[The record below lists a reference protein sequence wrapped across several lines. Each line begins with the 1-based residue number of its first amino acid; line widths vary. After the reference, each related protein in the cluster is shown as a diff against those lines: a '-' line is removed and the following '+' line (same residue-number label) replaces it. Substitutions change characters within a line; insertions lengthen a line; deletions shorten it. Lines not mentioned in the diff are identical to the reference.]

1 MNGDYQTVLTPQ
13 EARAHQRLLREF
25 FLEHIAG
32 DRELKAYGVWEHG
45 AWSAA

>member
-1 MNGDYQTVLTPQ
+1 MGGDYQNVLTPQ

-32 DRELKAYGVWEHG
+32 DRELKAYVVWEHG